1 MSLDP
6 WDRRPRESD
15 PAWQAFVAYRD
26 SEIPRSIRR
35 TAEQLAKSRQLVGR
49 WSTEHDWQDRV
60 AAWDL
65 EQDRQR
71 REAMAK
77 ENVEAGRR
85 HAQIAAGALQAA
97 AAVNLEWLDRLRKQG
112 DLPQALKGMTFE
124 DLSELMVKVN
134 RTVPRLIVGERLARG
149 MTTESVEHSGGID
162 VYRSKAEAMPDAEL
176 DAFLAGAAAG
186 QSAADA
192 AHAREQSEHEEEPVE

>member
-35 TAEQLAKSRQLVGR
+35 TAAALGKSDTLIGQ
-49 WSTEHDWQDRV
+49 WSSRHDWQDRV

-71 REAMAK
+71 REAMGR
-77 ENVEAGRR
+77 ENVEAGKR

-97 AAVNLEWLDRLRKQG
+97 AAVNLEWLDRLRSRDG
-112 DLPQALKGMTFE
+112 GLPAALKGMDFVE
-124 DLSELMVKVN
+124 LSELMVKVN
-134 RTVPRLIVGERLARG
+134 RTIPRLIVGERLARG
-149 MTTESVEHSGGID
+149 MTTENIEHGGSID
-162 VYRSKAEAMPDAEL
+162 VYRSKAEAMSDRDL
-176 DAFLAGAAAG
+176 DLFLTGAAAA

-192 AHAREQSEHEEEPVE
+192 TREREAVDELEDE